1 MTMIRAVLATFALGI
16 LTGCAHPILITPEL
30 QSLDRTQV
38 KPIDKKVGY
47 YISQADRD
55 LKVTTPGGG
64 GDKVAYYPYKELEPA
79 LQKVLNNV
87 FQGIERVQSPNDAA
101 YLKQHGISYVFVPTI
116 KTDSSSSGMLT
127 WMPTKFTVDLTCK
140 AYDDAGAQIWTHQFS
155 GTGEA
160 VFSELKSDFSLAAKR
175 ASQKAFQELQGAV
188 NNAAEFH

>member
-1 MTMIRAVLATFALGI
+1 
-16 LTGCAHPILITPEL
+16 
-30 QSLDRTQV
+30 
-38 KPIDKKVGY
+38 
-47 YISQADRD
+47 

-87 FQGIERVQSPNDAA
+87 FQNIERVQSPNDPA
-101 YLKQHGISYVFVPTI
+101 YLKQHGIAYVFVPTI

-140 AYDDAGAQIWTHQFS
+140 AYDDAGTQIWTRQFT

-160 VFSELKSDFSLAAKR
+160 VFGELKSDFSLAAKR
-175 ASQKAFQELQGAV
+175 ASQKTFQELQGAV